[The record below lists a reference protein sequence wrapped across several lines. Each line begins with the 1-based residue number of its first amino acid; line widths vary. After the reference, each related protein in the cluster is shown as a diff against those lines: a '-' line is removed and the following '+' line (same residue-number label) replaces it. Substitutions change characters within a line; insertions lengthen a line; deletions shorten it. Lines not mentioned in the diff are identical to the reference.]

1 MNCKGIQAAIDSAS
15 SRNPISSEIK
25 VHLNGCPDCRSYSDQ
40 TNSLLALLSVQ
51 PRVQAPADF
60 DFRLRARIAR
70 AQAEPASP
78 FAFLEN
84 LFGRTFSLKQAAASL
99 AALAVMAAGTTL
111 YFNQSN
117 SKQADNSSMIAS
129 NIPAVVQP
137 APKQVEMPVVSL
149 SQIPASQTS
158 APIIKSSA
166 KPQMHIATMKPA
178 VLAEVSNTDV
188 IRVYNREKGHVSEFS
203 KGGVYYG
210 AESSAQL
217 VRPASFG
224 SF

>member
-1 MNCKGIQAAIDSAS
+1 MNCKGIQAVIDSAS
-15 SRNPISSEIK
+15 SRNPISGETQ

-40 TNSLLALLSVQ
+40 TNSLRSLLSAQ

-70 AQAEPASP
+70 AQTEPANP

-84 LFGRTFSLKQAAASL
+84 LLGRTFSMKQAAASL

-117 SKQADNSSMIAS
+117 QQTSGSLIAS
-129 NIPAVVQP
+129 NTPVVVQP
-137 APKQVEMPVVSL
+137 ATQMALPVSPRTVDV
-149 SQIPASQTS
+149 QTS
-158 APIIKSSA
+158 APIVKVAVKSQLHA
-166 KPQMHIATMKPA
+166 AAVKPA
-178 VLAEVSNTDV
+178 VLAQATNNEVF
-188 IRVYNREKGHVSEFS
+188 RVYDREKGHVSEIS

-210 AESSAQL
+210 AESSAQMA
-217 VRPASFG
+217 RPASFG

>member
-1 MNCKGIQAAIDSAS
+1 MNCKGIQAVIDSAS
-15 SRNPISSEIK
+15 SRNPISGEVK
-25 VHLNGCPDCRSYSDQ
+25 VHLSGCPDCRSYSDQ
-40 TNSLLALLSVQ
+40 TNSLRSLLSAQ

-84 LFGRTFSLKQAAASL
+84 LLGRTFSMKQAAASL

-111 YFNQSN
+111 YFNQSTEQT
-117 SKQADNSSMIAS
+117 SSSMIAS
-129 NIPAVVQP
+129 NRPAVVQP
-137 APKQVEMPVVSL
+137 AVEMDLPVSPRAMAP
-149 SQIPASQTS
+149 QAS
-158 APIIKSSA
+158 APIVKVAAKSLA
-166 KPQMHIATMKPA
+166 HVATMKPA
-178 VLAEVSNTDV
+178 VLAQATNNEV

-210 AESSAQL
+210 AESSAQ
-217 VRPASFG
+217 VARPASFG

>member
-1 MNCKGIQAAIDSAS
+1 MNCKGTQAVIDSAS
-15 SRNPISSEIK
+15 SRNPVSSEIK
-25 VHLNGCPDCRSYSDQ
+25 VHLSGCPDCRSYSDQ
-40 TNSLLALLSVQ
+40 TNSLRSLISAQ

-84 LFGRTFSLKQAAASL
+84 LLGRTFSMKQAAASL

-111 YFNQSN
+111 YFNQSHQQT
-117 SKQADNSSMIAS
+117 SGSMIAS
-129 NIPAVVQP
+129 NVAAIVQP
-137 APKQVEMPVVSL
+137 AVEMKLPVSPRTLDV
-149 SQIPASQTS
+149 QTS
-158 APIIKSSA
+158 APIVKVAA
-166 KPQMHIATMKPA
+166 KAQTHVATMKPT
-178 VLAEVSNTDV
+178 VLAQATNNEV
-188 IRVYNREKGHVSEFS
+188 IRVYNREKGHVSEIS

-210 AESSAQL
+210 AESSAQTA
-217 VRPASFG
+217 RPASFG

>member
-1 MNCKGIQAAIDSAS
+1 MNCKGIQAVIDSAS
-15 SRNPISSEIK
+15 SRNPISSEAK
-25 VHLNGCPDCRSYSDQ
+25 AHLNGCPDCRSYSDQ
-40 TNSLLALLSVQ
+40 TNSLLALLSAQ

-70 AQAEPASP
+70 AQAEPVSP

-84 LFGRTFSLKQAAASL
+84 LLGRTFSLKQAAASL
-99 AALAVMAAGTTL
+99 AALAMMAAGTTL
-111 YFNQSN
+111 YFNQSS
-117 SKQADNSSMIAS
+117 SKQMSNGALIAS
-129 NIPAVVQP
+129 NMPAAIIEP
-137 APKQVEMPVVSL
+137 APKQVEMPMPPPQAL
-149 SQIPASQTS
+149 ASQVS
-158 APIIKSSA
+158 ASVIKASA
-166 KPQMHIATMKPA
+166 KPQLHVATMKPA

-217 VRPASFG
+217 ARPASFG